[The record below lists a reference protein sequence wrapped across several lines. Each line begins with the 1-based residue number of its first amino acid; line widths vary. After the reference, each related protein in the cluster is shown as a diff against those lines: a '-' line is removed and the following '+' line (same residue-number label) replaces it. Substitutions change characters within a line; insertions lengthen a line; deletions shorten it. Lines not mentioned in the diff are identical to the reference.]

1 MTDRDVNYMREMW
14 GTTKLITDYDS
25 LDKNQLLQEVVDE
38 KFIKKEEKKESE
50 IFDSWDYGLESF
62 TLNK

>member
-25 LDKNQLLQEVVDE
+25 LNKNQLLQEVVDE